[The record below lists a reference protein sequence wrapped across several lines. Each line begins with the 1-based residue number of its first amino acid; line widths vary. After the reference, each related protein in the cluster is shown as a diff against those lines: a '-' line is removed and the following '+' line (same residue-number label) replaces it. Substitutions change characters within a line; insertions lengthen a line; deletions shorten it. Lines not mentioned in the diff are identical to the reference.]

1 MAPHSNAERMR
12 NPSFRHTNINNGFS
26 LVELTIIISIVGIL
40 SSITLV
46 NLSRSWASQRL
57 LASTRELENW
67 LGEQRRFAM
76 RQNLTCKVMIDH
88 ANKRLIS
95 TIDSGNAATPCSDD
109 PSAAGAGIFDLAES
123 FGSGSDKLEL
133 LSTPS
138 TRPDDSDGGIRF
150 SFRGFSQNHQL
161 SSEGRLE
168 WRLRHRD
175 LTSQRCI
182 RIVSPIGMMR
192 DGLATDESSPCRYD
206 SSY

>member
-1 MAPHSNAERMR
+1 MTI
-12 NPSFRHTNINNGFS
+12 PSFRHTNFNNGFS

-40 SSITLV
+40 SSIALV
-46 NLSRSWASQRL
+46 NLSRSWTGQRL

-67 LGEQRRFAM
+67 LGDQRRFAM
-76 RQNLTCKVMIDH
+76 RQNLTCKVIIDH

-95 TIDSGNAATPCSDD
+95 TIDSGEGATPCSDA
-109 PSAAGAGIFDLAES
+109 PSAVGAGIFDLAES
-123 FGSGSDKLEL
+123 FGADSDKLEL

-161 SSEGRLE
+161 SSEGTLE
-168 WRLRHRD
+168 LRLRHHD
-175 LTSQRCI
+175 LTKQRCL
-182 RIVSPIGMMR
+182 RIISPIGMMR

-206 SSY
+206 NSY

>member
-1 MAPHSNAERMR
+1 MAPDSNAERMR
-12 NPSFRHTNINNGFS
+12 IPSFRYTSINAGFS
-26 LVELTIIISIVGIL
+26 LIELTIIISIVGIL

-57 LASTRELENW
+57 LSSTRDLENW
-67 LGEQRRFAM
+67 LGEQRRYAM
-76 RQNLTCKVMIDH
+76 RQNLTCKVIIDH
-88 ANKRLIS
+88 DNRRLIS
-95 TIDSGNAATPCSDD
+95 TVDSGKAATPCSDE
-109 PSAAGAGIFDLAES
+109 PSAAGAGIFDLAEN

-138 TRPDDSDGGIRF
+138 KRPGESDGGIRF

-168 WRLRHRD
+168 LRLRHRD
-175 LTSQRCI
+175 LTKQRCI

-192 DGLATDESSPCRYD
+192 DGLAEDESSPCRYD
-206 SSY
+206 NSY